1 MVHCRPETEV
11 GRSRRIEGRAT
22 LTTVLSSPTMNRLRQ
37 QIARTVSRC
46 RRCSSGGDPRGA
58 PLLSRLLIRVAH
70 DVSRHR
76 QHHPDQADGD
86 SGAADHPRLQHHGEP
101 DQRRPNEQEDD
112 RHPGASLC
120 LVVRA
125 FGHRCPH
132 FARRRSSPSYAVL
145 STRWYARNPR
155 YRLATWVG
163 THSAVPSAQHQP
175 GLGVGLGRWA
185 VATGRPLSAP
195 MLSPRAD
202 QRAGYARGLNIVVRG
217 HGPGRVHWPGC
228 PGGEAT
234 PAGWLASLLL
244 MDAAAW
250 DARYDAAGLLWSAE
264 PNQFVVRELP
274 GRPAG
279 RAIDLGC
286 GEGRNAVWLA
296 TQGWTVLGV
305 DFSAVALAKAAQ
317 LAAAAGVTV
326 GWEQTDLLEWRPEPN
341 YDLVLLV
348 YVHLPPPQRQALLAR
363 AAAGVAPGGSLIV
376 VGHDRR
382 NLADGV
388 GEVAAVVADDD
399 QGTAG
404 G

>member
-1 MVHCRPETEV
+1 
-11 GRSRRIEGRAT
+11 
-22 LTTVLSSPTMNRLRQ
+22 
-37 QIARTVSRC
+37 
-46 RRCSSGGDPRGA
+46 
-58 PLLSRLLIRVAH
+58 
-70 DVSRHR
+70 
-76 QHHPDQADGD
+76 
-86 SGAADHPRLQHHGEP
+86 
-101 DQRRPNEQEDD
+101 
-112 RHPGASLC
+112 
-120 LVVRA
+120 
-125 FGHRCPH
+125 
-132 FARRRSSPSYAVL
+132 
-145 STRWYARNPR
+145 
-155 YRLATWVG
+155 
-163 THSAVPSAQHQP
+163 
-175 GLGVGLGRWA
+175 
-185 VATGRPLSAP
+185 
-195 MLSPRAD
+195 
-202 QRAGYARGLNIVVRG
+202 
-217 HGPGRVHWPGC
+217 
-228 PGGEAT
+228 
-234 PAGWLASLLL
+234 

-363 AAAGVAPGGSLIV
+363 AAAGVAPGGSLLV

-382 NLADGV
+382 RGRRSAGP
-388 GEVAAVVADDD
+388 GAAVD
-399 QGTAG
+399 AG
-404 G
+404 

>member
-1 MVHCRPETEV
+1 VDST
-11 GRSRRIEGRAT
+11 
-22 LTTVLSSPTMNRLRQ
+22 SS
-37 QIARTVSRC
+37 S
-46 RRCSSGGDPRGA
+46 
-58 PLLSRLLIRVAH
+58 
-70 DVSRHR
+70 
-76 QHHPDQADGD
+76 
-86 SGAADHPRLQHHGEP
+86 
-101 DQRRPNEQEDD
+101 
-112 RHPGASLC
+112 
-120 LVVRA
+120 
-125 FGHRCPH
+125 
-132 FARRRSSPSYAVL
+132 
-145 STRWYARNPR
+145 
-155 YRLATWVG
+155 VG
-163 THSAVPSAQHQP
+163 T
-175 GLGVGLGRWA
+175 
-185 VATGRPLSAP
+185 
-195 MLSPRAD
+195 
-202 QRAGYARGLNIVVRG
+202 ARGG
-217 HGPGRVHWPGC
+217 FAGPDAQ
-228 PGGEAT
+228 EAKAT

-326 GWEQTDLLEWRPEPN
+326 GWEQADLLEWRPEPN

-388 GEVAAVVADDD
+388 GGPQDPALLWTPDEVIAPGFVDRCRETAPRPVEDQVAWDTVVHLVRS
-399 QGTAG
+399 G
-404 G
+404 